1 MYERRRLSRSSES
14 DDKGM
19 VVGRIES
26 GMAAEVEEKSGGG
39 VPIAIDNVEVD
50 VDTAE
55 RVGIAVLYA
64 A

>member
-1 MYERRRLSRSSES
+1 M
-14 DDKGM
+14 
-19 VVGRIES
+19 VGRIES

-39 VPIAIDNVEVD
+39 VPIAIDSVEVD

>member
-1 MYERRRLSRSSES
+1 
-14 DDKGM
+14 M
-19 VVGRIES
+19 VVGRFES

-39 VPIAIDNVEVD
+39 VPRAIDSVEVD